1 MKRVTDKPPFRE
13 FNLLSKTQRK
23 LAGFVGEGSGDFEHH
38 PDLTR
43 RKAVEDDFSGVAPI
57 ADDWLA
63 VHGYDLPEGSEARRL
78 VLAEFAKG
86 GRVYA

>member
-1 MKRVTDKPPFRE
+1 MSSDALRE
-13 FNLLSKTQRK
+13 LQEGARAALS
-23 LAGFVGEGSGDFEHH
+23 AG
-38 PDLTR
+38 
-43 RKAVEDDFSGVAPI
+43 DFSGVAPI